1 MAGIHG
7 KAVVFKWNAVALT
20 GVTDV
25 SGLGVANASVADTTA
40 MGDSATSS
48 QKGIPDG
55 GTFTVSGLAAHGT
68 TDINGLGTA
77 ANDNSA
83 TAAKAFLYQP
93 EGTAVGN
100 GQITGTAY
108 VVGFTHTAS
117 FGGAV
122 KWTAKFQVTG
132 AVIFGVQ

>member
-7 KAVVFKWNAVALT
+7 KFTVFKFNAVT
-20 GVTDV
+20 VPGVADV
-25 SGLGVANASVADTTA
+25 SGVGVANAAVADTTA

-55 GTFTVSGLAAHGT
+55 GSFTVSGLAAHGT
-68 TDINGLGTA
+68 TDIGGLATA
-77 ANDNSA
+77 ANDN
-83 TAAKAFLYQP
+83 TASNAKAFIYQP

-100 GQITGTAY
+100 GQVTGSAY
-108 VVGFTHTAS
+108 VTGYTQSAS

-132 AVIFGVQ
+132 AVTFGVQ